1 MSDFVVVKQS
11 TFVARYTDVWHAF
24 DELCLENGVA
34 VGIHG
39 ESQADKESK
48 TPRQRFGH
56 EPKPTPKSKP
66 QKNRQQDNYPLI
78 GLYRQICEHH
88 ALAKQRHYS
97 PTLVASLHERVMVG
111 HELIYGGHKTGQSN
125 RLLHFIFD
133 TFPNRLRQ
141 YAHLFWVSFALLYVP
156 MFLMGVACYLNS
168 ELIYSVMDGM
178 DVARMESMYDPA
190 NREIGRDST
199 RASDTDLM
207 MFGHYI
213 KNNIGIDF
221 QMYGLGIFAGIGTI
235 LATLYNGVV
244 IGAVAGHLTG
254 IGFGSTFWQFVVG
267 HGSFELTAA
276 VIASASGLR
285 LGLGVIAPAPYGRKD
300 ALVVAG
306 KESIQMLLG
315 AAIMTF
321 IAAFIEA
328 FWSSSSLIPV
338 AVKYVV
344 AAILWG
350 MVIAY
355 LALAGRRR

>member
-11 TFVARYTDVWHAF
+11 TFVARYADVWRAF
-24 DELCLENGVA
+24 DDLCLENGVL
-34 VGIHG
+34 VGIHAQD
-39 ESQADKESK
+39 ESRAKSVPSK
-48 TPRQRFGH
+48 SANTAKTRHKYTQGQR
-56 EPKPTPKSKP
+56 
-66 QKNRQQDNYPLI
+66 QDNYPLI

-97 PTLVASLHERVMVG
+97 PTLVALLHERVMAG
-111 HELIYGGHKTGQSN
+111 HELIYGCQKVGQN
-125 RLLHFIFD
+125 NKLLHFIFY

-141 YAHLFWVSFALLYVP
+141 YAYLFWISFALLYVP

-168 ELIYSVMDGM
+168 ELIYHVMSGF
-178 DVARMESMYDPA
+178 DVANMEYMYDPA
-190 NREIGRDST
+190 NKNIGRDSS
-199 RASDTDLM
+199 RASDTDVM

-221 QMYGLGIFAGIGTI
+221 KMYGLGIFAGVGTI

-254 IGFGSTFWQFVVG
+254 IGFGSTFWQFVAG

-285 LGLGVIAPAPYGRKD
+285 LGLGVVAPAPYGRKD

-328 FWSSSSLIPV
+328 FWSSSSLISAP
-338 AVKYVV
+338 VKYVV

-350 MVIAY
+350 VVIAY
-355 LALAGRRR
+355 LTLAGRTKVVS